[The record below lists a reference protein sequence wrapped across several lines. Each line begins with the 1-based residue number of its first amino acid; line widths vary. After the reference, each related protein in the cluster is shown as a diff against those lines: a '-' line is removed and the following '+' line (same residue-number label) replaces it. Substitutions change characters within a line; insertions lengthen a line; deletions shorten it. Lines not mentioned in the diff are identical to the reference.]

1 MEERNLGKIE
11 VVGSIPTEGSV
22 DGSGV
27 GFLSQTVNLV
37 VAGSIPVVHPWRD
50 VGLEAAI
57 I

>member
-27 GFLSQTVNLV
+27 GFLSLV
-37 VAGSIPVVHPWRD
+37 VSQNVAGSIPVVHPWRD